1 MDTIEVYFETDQT
14 KCLDPKE
21 APKTKSTKKYVRV
34 NIKDTLLKALQHD
47 NYIVP
52 QYPVFKIISKE
63 NDDFKDAFLAQIW
76 FVSR

>member
-14 KCLDPKE
+14 KCLDQKE
-21 APKTKSTKKYVRV
+21 APKTKSTKKHVRV
-34 NIKDTLLKALQHD
+34 NIKDTLLKVLQHD

-63 NDDFKDAFLAQIW
+63 NDDFKEAFLAQI
-76 FVSR
+76 